1 MEISTNR
8 LNAEI
13 ALAEHSERAEG
24 RRVADKN
31 GAGFAI
37 AARSVVGLVRP
48 GNEDSALLHPYLI
61 AVADG
66 MGGHA
71 GGEVASALAV
81 KTLAELA
88 PVLEHGDIDNDSIED
103 LLLSTLQDIDSEIGR
118 VASAN
123 IDLTGMGTTLSTLMM
138 YGGDSDKKVALL
150 HVGDSRCYRLRG
162 NTLMQ
167 ISHDHTVLQELLD
180 QGSISSEEAHEHP
193 QRAFLTQA
201 LMGEGPLTPVL
212 MIYQVNPKDRFL
224 LCSDGLSGVLS
235 EKEIK
240 TGMKIRDR
248 EEALRFLVD
257 ATYSAG
263 APDNVTVILAD
274 IDREKAER
282 FPITFLGAIN
292 DQIEDQIVDKELEEE
307 VGQ

>member
-1 MEISTNR
+1 
-8 LNAEI
+8 
-13 ALAEHSERAEG
+13 
-24 RRVADKN
+24 
-31 GAGFAI
+31 
-37 AARSVVGLVRP
+37 
-48 GNEDSALLHPYLI
+48 
-61 AVADG
+61 

-71 GGEVASALAV
+71 GGEVASSLAV

-88 PVLEHGDIDNDSIED
+88 PVLEDGEIDNDSIED
-103 LLLSTLQDIDSEIGR
+103 LLLSTLQDIDLEIGR

-123 IDLTGMGTTLSTLMM
+123 PGLTGMGTTLSALML
-138 YGGDSDKKVALL
+138 YGGESDKKVALL

-162 NTLMQ
+162 NTLTQM
-167 ISHDHTVLQELLD
+167 SHDHTVLQELLD

-201 LMGEGPLTPVL
+201 LMGEGPLSPVL
-212 MIYQVNPKDRFL
+212 MIHQVNPKDRFL

-248 EEALRFLVD
+248 DEALTFLVN
-257 ATYSAG
+257 AAYSAG

-274 IDREKAER
+274 IDREKIEN
-282 FPITFLGAIN
+282 FPITFLGAVN
-292 DQIEDQIVDKELEEE
+292 DEE
-307 VGQ
+307 VDR

>member
-1 MEISTNR
+1 M
-8 LNAEI
+8 
-13 ALAEHSERAEG
+13 SER
-24 RRVADKN
+24 VA
-31 GAGFAI
+31 AGFAV

-71 GGEVASALAV
+71 GGEVASSLAV

-88 PVLEHGDIDNDSIED
+88 PVLENGDIDNDSIED
-103 LLLSTLQDIDSEIGR
+103 LLLSTLHDIDSEIGR
-118 VASAN
+118 VAGAHT
-123 IDLTGMGTTLSTLMM
+123 DLTGMGTTLSALMM

-162 NTLMQ
+162 NTLTQ

-180 QGSISSEEAHEHP
+180 QGSLSSEEAHEHP

-201 LMGEGPLTPVL
+201 LMGEGPLSPVL

-224 LCSDGLSGVLS
+224 LCSDGLSGILS
-235 EKEIK
+235 EKELKI
-240 TGMKIRDR
+240 GMKIHDR
-248 EEALRFLVD
+248 EEALTFLVD
-257 ATYSAG
+257 AAYSAG

-274 IDREKAER
+274 IDREKTGN
-282 FPITFLGAIN
+282 FPLAFLGAA
-292 DQIEDQIVDKELEEE
+292 QEEIVNGKM
-307 VGQ
+307 GR